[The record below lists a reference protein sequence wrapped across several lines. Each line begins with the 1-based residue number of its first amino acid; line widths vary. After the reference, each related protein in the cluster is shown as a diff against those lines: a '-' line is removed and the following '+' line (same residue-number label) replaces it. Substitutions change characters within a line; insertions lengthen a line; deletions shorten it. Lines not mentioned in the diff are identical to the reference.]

1 VANILV
7 VDDRPFDR
15 AYMVELLS
23 IQKHSVFEASNGV
36 EALAWLRSK
45 HSDLVIIRI
54 MLPATDG
61 LEFVRRL
68 RAEPSTAAV
77 PIIIVTPEHD
87 NPEATTL
94 AQIRGIA
101 NIVIEPSTPGKI
113 LRIVESALRTASHTT
128 P

>member
-7 VDDRPFDR
+7 VDDSPFDR

-36 EALAWLRSK
+36 EALEWLRSRR
-45 HSDLVIIRI
+45 SDLVIIRI
-54 MLPATDG
+54 MLPARDG
-61 LEFVRRL
+61 VELVRRL
-68 RAEPSTAAV
+68 RADPSTAAV
-77 PIIIVTPEHD
+77 PIIIVTPEHSR
-87 NPEATTL
+87 PEATTL

-101 NIVIEPSTPGKI
+101 NILIEPSTPGKI
-113 LRIVESALRTASHTT
+113 LRTVESALRTVPTTT